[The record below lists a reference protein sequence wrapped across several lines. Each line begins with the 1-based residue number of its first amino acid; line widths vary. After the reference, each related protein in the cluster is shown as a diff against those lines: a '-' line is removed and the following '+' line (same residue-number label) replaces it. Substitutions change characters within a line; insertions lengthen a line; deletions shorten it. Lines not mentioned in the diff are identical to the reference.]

1 MRVAFRPLLIICLTI
16 AIACAINTDTL
27 AFTGGGSGS
36 DGWDASCW
44 STRAYTGLCDGGASG
59 GGASWHIYKTS
70 GSGAYSGPE
79 DDPLRNDDNAA
90 AILTEPGGVGGIKDN
105 CKSSLT
111 NYYIAYGWDSTYYGW
126 YPNTH
131 FGPAKRGDD
140 DKISDAEYNNYNAL
154 GYDQIVSAIAN
165 NTLSS
170 GQRITAWAAN
180 HIYELENNGN
190 SIPSYAGYFCAA
202 LQATLTGVAVD
213 KNGNS
218 VPGLSDVTSTVPSGK
233 SAKVTRREM
242 ADWTFLGW
250 RTNKTSGSPSGGA
263 DYTVDNLKSNQ
274 TVYAVYEYKS
284 FQAEAK
290 SGSKN
295 TTGYTNDD
303 NTAKRVFT
311 CNNLTDGCNTT
322 FTLNMKRI
330 TGSGESKYSVLEKK
344 VSSSKFEAKES
355 NESFDPT
362 EKNGT
367 AKLIKEYTVA
377 IKPGQSAC
385 YRLTFHPYGDYGAN
399 TTKSVT
405 ICAYAISNLGS
416 SITMM
421 VKKNNSAK
429 FNHAP
434 DTKPLYVKPTDTV
447 YLQGSYTPKAQYAAN
462 LSPKR
467 LVINKTTDETSGTI
481 ISRFN
486 KLIEPDWKNAFSIR
500 LKNANNEVIVG
511 GDTKK
516 RNGDFSNY
524 TIDRNSKIT
533 KYYVGQTLTAVV
545 QTNISKD
552 DCKTTPKSADI
563 TYVDG
568 TGFVVN
574 INNSVVSDSDYIKV
588 PYNFSNRTEITDNPD
603 EKIVYAGQNATIKY
617 STIVGTRKNNTIG
630 GNAYATIVRD
640 AKYKMRMTSDGGES
654 WTYSEEKNGTL
665 HDNDNLESETISREA
680 SLIIPDV
687 PAGSKICFQS
697 LVYPKDSGNDTNLNS
712 KYYDESNL
720 NNWAFSEEKC
730 FVVAK
735 RPSLQVWGG
744 NIYSS
749 GEINTSTA
757 AKTID
762 GNLHTFGS
770 WGELGIISGGAVT
783 GMASGAGYGYS
794 GPNSAANPG
803 GAKGNNFCEASPLS
817 FANNDCQNKKTGSL
831 DISFGGLSNDSDF
844 ITQALA
850 NENANI
856 TRYSD
861 PSEFSG
867 EIDSGTVFISNP
879 DGDINIDK
887 DIKYTGSYTS
897 LDSIPKVV
905 IYAKNVNI
913 FCKVS
918 RIDALI
924 IAKETVDTCS
934 NGEDI
939 NSRNRSNQLII
950 NGAIIAKK
958 LKADRTYGAGT
969 GNNSIVPA
977 EIINFDPS
985 LYLWGGKEV
994 NVDANTSLKNSYVRE
1009 LSPRY

>member
-16 AIACAINTDTL
+16 AIACAINTNTL
-27 AFTGGGSGS
+27 AYTGGGSGS
-36 DGWDASCW
+36 DGWDANCE

-70 GSGAYSGPE
+70 GSGAYSGPK
-79 DDPLRNDDNAA
+79 DDPLRGEDYAA
-90 AILTEPGGVGGIKDN
+90 AILTEAGGVGGIMKN
-105 CKSSLT
+105 CPPSLT

-131 FGPAKRGDD
+131 FGPAKREGGDI
-140 DKISDAEYNNYNAL
+140 ISDAEYNNYNAL

-190 SIPSYAGYFCAA
+190 SIPNYAGYFCAA

-233 SAKVTRREM
+233 SAKVTRREK

-263 DYTVDNLKSNQ
+263 DYTVDNLRSNQ

-295 TTGYTNDD
+295 TTGYTNDSK
-303 NTAKRVFT
+303 TAKRVFT
-311 CNNLTDGCNTT
+311 CNNLTDGCNIT

-330 TGSGESKYSVLEKK
+330 AGSGESKYSILEKK
-344 VSSSKFEAKES
+344 VSSSKFETKES
-355 NESFDPT
+355 NKSFNPT

-385 YRLTFHPYGDYGAN
+385 YRLTFHPYGDYDAN

-462 LSPKR
+462 LSSKR
-467 LVINKTTDETSGTI
+467 LVINKITDETSGKI

-500 LKNANNEVIVG
+500 LKNANNKVIVG

-516 RNGDFSNY
+516 KNGVFSNY

-533 KYYVGQTLTAVV
+533 KDYVGQTLTAVA

-552 DCKTTPKSADI
+552 YKTTPKSANI

-574 INNSVVSDSDYIKV
+574 INNSVASDSDYIKV

-603 EKIVYAGQNATIKY
+603 EKIVYAGQDATINY

-630 GNAYATIVRD
+630 GNAYATIVRN
-640 AKYKMRMTSDGGES
+640 AKYKMRMTSDGGS
-654 WTYSEEKNGTL
+654 NWTYSEEENGTL
-665 HDNDNLESETISREA
+665 HNNDSLESETISREA
-680 SLIIPDV
+680 RFIIPDV
-687 PAGSKICFQS
+687 SAGSKICFQS

-712 KYYDESNL
+712 KYYDENNL
-720 NNWAFSEEKC
+720 NNWAFSGEKC

-749 GEINTSTA
+749 GEIDTSIA
-757 AKTID
+757 AKTIN

-770 WGELGIISGGAVT
+770 WGELGIISGGAVK
-783 GMASGAGYGYS
+783 GMASGASYGYS
-794 GPNSAANPG
+794 GPNFAANPG
-803 GAKGNNFCEASPLS
+803 GAKGSDFCEASPLS
-817 FANNDCQNKKTGSL
+817 FANNDCQNGETGSL
-831 DISFGGLSNDSDF
+831 NISFGRLSNDSDF

-861 PSEFSG
+861 LSEFSG

-879 DGDINIDK
+879 DDDININK
-887 DIKYTGSYTS
+887 DIKYTGNYTS
-897 LDSIPKVV
+897 LDSMPKVI
-905 IYAKNVNI
+905 IYAENVNI
-913 FCKVS
+913 FCNVS

-924 IAKETVDTCS
+924 IAKETVKTCS
-934 NGEDI
+934 NGGDI
-939 NSRNRSNQLII
+939 NSKDRSNQLII

-958 LKADRTYGAGT
+958 LEADRTYGAGA
-969 GNNSIVPA
+969 GNYSIIPA